1 VFEAVI
7 QYESIEAAGVAVNEM
22 RGFALGGP
30 GKRIRID
37 YADDPSYEPP
47 KDIKE
52 MILTPPLLEDEVEA
66 AAGSVEVAVEIS
78 AAEAV
83 TEETTL
89 GVSEAVMILMDHQV
103 ECDAWRTII
112 EVMTMAE
119 KEKVMDP
126 HV

>member
-1 VFEAVI
+1 MSR
-7 QYESIEAAGVAVNEM
+7 Q
-22 RGFALGGP
+22 
-30 GKRIRID
+30 
-37 YADDPSYEPP
+37 

-52 MILTPPLLEDEVEA
+52 MTLTPPLLEDGAQVEA
-66 AAGSVEVAVEIS
+66 AAGSVEVAAEIS
-78 AAEAV
+78 AAEVAAV

-89 GVSEAVMILMDHQV
+89 GVSEAVMILMDLQV

>member
-1 VFEAVI
+1 MSR
-7 QYESIEAAGVAVNEM
+7 Q
-22 RGFALGGP
+22 
-30 GKRIRID
+30 
-37 YADDPSYEPP
+37 

-89 GVSEAVMILMDHQV
+89 GVSEAVMILMDLQV